1 VTERDRSA
9 KNVSDTD
16 RIKEIRLGTMREG
29 SLVRQRFSMVRP
41 GMTVVE
47 AVKAGV
53 SKFDLACAV
62 ARDRVVLETM
72 ERAGLRGGF
81 VRVNE
86 AFLREKANRT
96 HDPRSVFYTAMLET
110 DTYEAYAAAVRG
122 IEVSVE
128 TYRSGPIN
136 GGMEIRYARKSGWI
150 ADAGQIEPNSLP
162 DETVQLDQSLG
173 SPAEREDEE
182 PYFRL
187 EHQLRDFL
195 ADNLSAVAVNGRRLR
210 LYKDAN
216 GGGVEYQ
223 TAVGAIDI
231 LAVDSEGALYVFEL
245 KRANSV
251 DRAMGQV
258 TRYMGW
264 VKETI
269 GQGKIVYG
277 VIVARA
283 ISDKLKFAR
292 TAVPNVY
299 LFEYGI
305 SLALREAHNLD
316 AT

>member
-1 VTERDRSA
+1 LTERDKSA
-9 KNVSDTD
+9 EGVSDIS
-16 RIKEIRLGTMREG
+16 RIKEIDFGTMREG
-29 SLVRQRFSMVRP
+29 SLVRQRLATVRP
-41 GMTVVE
+41 MSVTE
-47 AVKAGV
+47 AVNAGV
-53 SKFDLACAV
+53 SKLDLARAI
-62 ARDRVVLETM
+62 ARDRVVETM
-72 ERAGLRGGF
+72 ERAGLRGRF

-86 AFLREKANRT
+86 AFLREKANRQ
-96 HDPRSVFYTAMLET
+96 HDPRNVFYKAMLET

-122 IEVSVE
+122 LEISVE
-128 TYRSGPIN
+128 SYRSGPIN

-150 ADAGQIEPNSLP
+150 ADAGRIEPNGRS
-162 DETVQLDQSLG
+162 DETVQLDQALG
-173 SPAEREDEE
+173 SPAEREDDE

-195 ADNLSAVAVNGRRLR
+195 ADNLSVVAINGKRLR
-210 LYKDAN
+210 LCKDAT

-269 GQGKIVYG
+269 GQGKVVYG

-305 SLALREAHNLD
+305 SLALRQAHNLD